1 MRKLVLF
8 AATGAGSGYS
18 PVAPGTVGS
27 AVGLAIWSLAR
38 ELPTPA
44 YLALVAAV
52 LAGGAWAA
60 HLAEPIFGGKDD
72 GRITIDEVAGMLLSL
87 ALLPP
92 VGSAALVGAS
102 GFLLFRIFDI
112 AKPPP
117 ALRAEAL
124 PGGIGVMADDVV
136 AALYANVCG
145 QVLWRVLWPG
155 LAS

>member
-8 AATGAGSGYS
+8 AATGAGSGYA

-27 AVGLAIWSLAR
+27 AVGLAIWALAR
-38 ELPTPA
+38 ELPTLW

-60 HLAEPIFGGKDD
+60 HRAEPIFGTRDD

-87 ALLPP
+87 ALLPT
-92 VGSAALVGAS
+92 VASAPLVGAT
-102 GFLLFRIFDI
+102 GFVLFRIFDI
-112 AKPPP
+112 TKPPP

-124 PGGIGVMADDVV
+124 PGGVGVMADDVV
-136 AALYANVCG
+136 AALYANACG